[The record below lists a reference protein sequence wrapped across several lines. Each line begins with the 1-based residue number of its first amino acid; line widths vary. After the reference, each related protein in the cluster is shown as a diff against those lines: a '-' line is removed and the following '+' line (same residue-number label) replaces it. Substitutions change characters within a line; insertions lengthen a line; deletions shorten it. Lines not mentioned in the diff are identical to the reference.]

1 MIALWRCY
9 GLITGVES
17 LIYAGFYYFKQYILK
32 HALLSRS
39 IHDYRMYLDLND
51 PGISKTLAIV
61 GRRELEYVY
70 ILKNELREG
79 MTVWD
84 IGANIGYYALM
95 EANYVGSTG
104 KVYAVEPSPSS
115 YELLKKNLELND
127 YVGRVE
133 TFQLAISNNNGKSE
147 LYLSEMSNMNT
158 FNPHLFRFRR
168 IAGNLSGT
176 ALMVPTSDVR
186 SFTKDKRRMDLV
198 RIDIEGHEV
207 DVFESMIKA
216 VEQEGFSAGILFET
230 HFPKYDDT
238 HNNMRKQLKRL
249 FELGYSPK
257 WMASTDEKKARF
269 GEKGYSPGVLIKTD
283 GVERGLYENVR
294 TDDAIELICDLGG
307 VRTVFL
313 KRKMHSGST
322 R

>member
-9 GLITGVES
+9 GPVTGVES
-17 LIYAGFYYFKQYILK
+17 LIYAGVYYLKKHILK
-32 HALLSRS
+32 RALLSRS
-39 IHDYRMYLDLND
+39 IHDYRMYLNLND

-61 GRRELEYVY
+61 GKRELEHVY

-84 IGANIGYYALM
+84 IGANIGYYVLM
-95 EANYVGSTG
+95 EAKYVGSTG
-104 KVYAVEPSPSS
+104 KVYAVEPSPSN

-127 YVGRVE
+127 YTDRVE
-133 TFQLAISNNNGKSE
+133 TFQVAISNKNGESE
-147 LYLSEMSNMNT
+147 LYLSEMSNINT
-158 FNPHLFRFRR
+158 FNPHLFRFGRTS
-168 IAGNLSGT
+168 GNLSGT

-186 SFTKDKRRMDLV
+186 SFTKDKRQVDLV
-198 RIDIEGHEV
+198 RMDIEGHEV
-207 DVFESMIKA
+207 DVFESIIKS
-216 VEQEGFSAGILFET
+216 VEQEAFSAGILFET

-238 HNNMRKQLKRL
+238 YNNMREQLKRL

-269 GEKGYSPGVLIKTD
+269 GDKGYSPDVLIKTD
-283 GVERGLYENVR
+283 GVERGLYKNVAS
-294 TDDAIELICDLGG
+294 DDAIEFICDFGG

-313 KRKMHSGST
+313 ERI
-322 R
+322 RN